1 MMVLGIGDR
10 STRVARKSKRSPLP
24 TSSASRKSTSPEKT
38 GQWESITAKREL
50 LALVKM
56 HQLIPSRATEY
67 VELQTSLQVRGFP
80 RQEVRNRWPRPVHW
94 TRVWRKF
101 RCG

>member
-10 STRVARKSKRSPLP
+10 LTRVARKSRRSLLP
-24 TSSASRKSTSPEKT
+24 TSSASRKSSSLEKT

-50 LALVKM
+50 LAPVKT
-56 HQLIPSRATEY
+56 HQPTPSRAIEY
-67 VELQTSLQVRGFP
+67 VELQTSLQVREFP
-80 RQEVRNRWPRPVHW
+80 RQEVPSRCPRPVHW
-94 TRVWRKF
+94 TRVWRKL